1 MEGLEWGMLN
11 RITDNNPCVSCDT
24 IEQAYADNDI
34 ILEALLLRCKE
45 RGITLKKKGIKL
57 RLSYRK

>member
-1 MEGLEWGMLN
+1 MLN

-34 ILEALLLRCKE
+34 ILEALLLRFKE

>member
-1 MEGLEWGMLN
+1 MLN

-34 ILEALLLRCKE
+34 ILEALLRCKE